1 MKSPYDIVKTVLV
14 TEKSATLAAQG
25 KYALKVAVDAEKVEI
40 GKAVEALFDGVKVKA
55 VNVMN
60 YDGKPKRAGKSM
72 KVGHRSN
79 WKKAVVTLS
88 EGSIDVF

>member
-1 MKSPYDIVKTVLV
+1 MRTPYDIIKNVMI
-14 TEKSATLAAQG
+14 TEKSAVLAEQK
-25 KYALKVAVDAEKVEI
+25 KYVFRVSTDAEKIEI
-40 GKAVEALFDGVKVKA
+40 GKAVEALFDGAKVES

-60 YDGKPKRAGKSM
+60 YMGKEKRSGRSS
-72 KVGHRSN
+72 KVGRRPD